1 MTQRALIPG
10 GIVML
15 RRLLDPIDWFV
26 ARVVIAAMA
35 SMAIIL
41 PAQVLLRYGL
51 NLSLD
56 WAEEISRLCFV
67 WAVFLAIPLG
77 IKRGAHVGISLLT
90 DRLPAGVGSVLFR
103 TLSALSLVLMA
114 VVAKEA
120 AVLTIDQWD
129 EPMSTLDYSV
139 GFFMLPIVISAAHS
153 VLHFLTGVLGEKPVG
168 QELATE

>member
-1 MTQRALIPG
+1 MTQRVPIQARA
-10 GIVML
+10 VML
-15 RRLLDPIDWFV
+15 RRLLDTSDRVV
-26 ARVVIAAMA
+26 AGVVIAAMA
-35 SMAIIL
+35 AMATIL

-90 DRLPAGVGSVLFR
+90 DRLPVGVRDVLFR
-103 TLSALSLVLMA
+103 ALSALSLILM
-114 VVAKEA
+114 VVVTKEA

-153 VLHFLTGVLGEKPVG
+153 VLHLLTGVLGEKPVR